1 MVTFHIDEESA
12 RKLDEA
18 YKDHRIDSKDNVVA
32 LAAAVGIARDRKK
45 ELKSPVVF
53 RQSFSDFDMYNM
65 LALNAINKNLTLV
78 SEDDVAAE
86 VERYAEG
93 GLDPIFSEDMEGGR
107 LDYFKVYRKY
117 CG

>member
-12 RKLDEA
+12 KRLDDA
-18 YKDHRIDSKDNVVA
+18 YRAHRIDSKDNVVA
-32 LAAAVGIARDRKK
+32 LAAAVGISRDRKK
-45 ELKSPVVF
+45 ELRNPVVF
-53 RQSFSDFDMYNM
+53 RQSFSEFDRHNM
-65 LALNAINKNLTLV
+65 LALNAINKNLSLA
-78 SEDDVAAE
+78 SEEDVAAE

-93 GLDPIFSEDMEGGR
+93 GLELLFNEDMAGGR

>member
-18 YKDHRIDSKDNVVA
+18 YKVHYIDSKDNVVA
-32 LAAAVGIARDRKK
+32 LAAAVGLARDRKK
-45 ELKSPVVF
+45 ELRNPIVF
-53 RQSFSDFDMYNM
+53 RQSFADFDKHNM
-65 LALNAINKNLTLV
+65 LSLNAINKNLNLV

-93 GLDPIFSEDMEGGR
+93 GLELLFSEDMAGEK

>member
-12 RKLDEA
+12 RRLDEA
-18 YKDHRIDSKDNVVA
+18 YKAHRIDSKDNVVT
-32 LAAAVGIARDRKK
+32 LAAAVGIARDSKK
-45 ELKSPVVF
+45 ELRNPVVF
-53 RQSFSDFDMYNM
+53 RQSFSEFDRYDM
-65 LALNAINKNLTLV
+65 LALNAINKNLSLV
-78 SEDDVAAE
+78 SEEDVAAE

-93 GLDPIFSEDMEGGR
+93 GLELLFTEDMAEGK